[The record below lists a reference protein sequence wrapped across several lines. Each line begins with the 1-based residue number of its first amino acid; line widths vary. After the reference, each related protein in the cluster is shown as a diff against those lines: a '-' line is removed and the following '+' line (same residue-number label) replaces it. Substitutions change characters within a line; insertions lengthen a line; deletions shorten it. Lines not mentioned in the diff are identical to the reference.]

1 MTAGIALFV
10 GCMLYAF
17 TIRPDVH
24 WAVPAIGVIIIIGEL
39 STRADS
45 SEGPT
50 RIAADLFSLC
60 YHIVHHRL
68 CLVGVSSNRLL
79 GQVADG
85 QSVGMLRILRLLC
98 SGWHVFLEKHVC
110 G

>member
-24 WAVPAIGVIIIIGEL
+24 WAVPAIGVIIIIGKRRYL
-39 STRADS
+39 RMST
-45 SEGPT
+45 G
-50 RIAADLFSLC
+50 IAADVDSLC
-60 YHIVHHRL
+60 DHTVYHWL
-68 CLVGVSSNRLL
+68 CLVGVSSNRSL
-79 GQVADG
+79 GQVTDG
-85 QSVGMLRILRLLC
+85 QFIGMLRILRLLC
-98 SGWHVFLEKHVC
+98 SGWHVFFEEHVC